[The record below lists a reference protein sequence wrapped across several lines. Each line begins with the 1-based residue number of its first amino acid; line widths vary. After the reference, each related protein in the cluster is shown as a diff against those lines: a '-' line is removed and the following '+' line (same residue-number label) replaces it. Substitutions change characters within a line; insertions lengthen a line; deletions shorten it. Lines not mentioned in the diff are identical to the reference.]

1 MAHANKVIRSI
12 NNEDASLCVDIFR
25 RPDGSIG
32 FEEYRRDLE
41 DVRGWF
47 AIGGHADRVFD
58 DEANALHRAKTDVPW
73 LRRMT
78 GD

>member
-12 NNEDASLCVDIFR
+12 NNEDASLRVDIFR
-25 RPDGSIG
+25 RPDGNVG

-41 DVRGWF
+41 DNRGWF
-47 AIGGHADRVFD
+47 AVGGHADRVFD
-58 DEANALHRAKTDVPW
+58 NEAVALQTAKVDVLW